1 MLISSRVMTQNG
13 LKMILLMIMTIYYQ
27 NRKQMLGNNLKET
40 QNELK
45 VIFLIMT
52 LYYQIQVLFGGYGV
66 VKMTRQDKTIQTCL
80 HFIT

>member
-27 NRKQMLGNNLKET
+27 NRKQMLGYNLKET

-66 VKMTRQDKTIQTCL
+66 VKMTRQDNPDMSTL
-80 HFIT
+80 HHLR